1 MYDILLF
8 WIQWAGKWTQ
18 AKLLMDAMPTSF
30 SYFSSGDIFRALCSS
45 PNAIGDYLKA
55 RMDAWEL
62 INNSVTNALFETYF
76 YTVLHENKNMLLDGF
91 PRSIEQMQSM
101 MKFTDNH
108 ERKLLGI
115 QFTLPEDVAIERLM
129 ERWRSD
135 DTTNAINHRI
145 NQFYEKT
152 QPVIDF
158 FADNAPLIK
167 IDANRSV
174 DEIHADTVDKIT
186 SLWR

>member
-1 MYDILLF
+1 
-8 WIQWAGKWTQ
+8 
-18 AKLLMDAMPTSF
+18 
-30 SYFSSGDIFRALCSS
+30 
-45 PNAIGDYLKA
+45 
-55 RMDAWEL
+55 
-62 INNSVTNALFETYF
+62 
-76 YTVLHENKNMLLDGF
+76 
-91 PRSIEQMQSM
+91 
-101 MKFTDNH
+101 
-108 ERKLLGI
+108 
-115 QFTLPEDVAIERLM
+115 M

>member
-18 AKLLMDAMPTSF
+18 AKLLLEALPNQL

-76 YTVLHENKNMLLDGF
+76 YTVLHEEKNMLLDGF
-91 PRSIEQMQSM
+91 PRSIEQMESM
-101 MKFTDNH
+101 MKFTEKH
-108 ERKLLGI
+108 ERKLLWV
-115 QFTLPEDVAIERLM
+115 QFTLPENIAIERLM
-129 ERWRSD
+129 ERGRSD
-135 DTTNAINHRI
+135 DTTEAIKHRI
-145 NQFYEKT
+145 DQFYDKT

-158 FADNAPLIK
+158 FCDNAPLIK

-174 DEIHADTVDKIT
+174 EEIHKDTVEKIT
-186 SLWR
+186 SHS